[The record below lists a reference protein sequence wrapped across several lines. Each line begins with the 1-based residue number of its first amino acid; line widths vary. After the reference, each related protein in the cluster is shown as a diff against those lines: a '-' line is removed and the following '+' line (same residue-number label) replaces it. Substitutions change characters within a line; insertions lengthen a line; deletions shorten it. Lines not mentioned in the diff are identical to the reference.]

1 VAIAIF
7 VERYLRH
14 LAIERGLAK
23 NTQLAYRRDLEKYQE
38 FLAEREVVDVLDI
51 DPTTITEFRLWLSQ
65 RQALSA
71 ASTARQLAAIKGF
84 HRFLLDENITQLDPA
99 AKVKPPKQQRRLP
112 KAISI
117 SEMERLLDASGPA
130 PGSEDVTELIRY
142 RDRAIL
148 EFLYAT
154 GARVSELVS
163 LDVDDIIDGNIVRLF
178 GKGSKERIV
187 PVGSFAQLAVQNY
200 LTRVRPTLTQG
211 KGSPALFL
219 NQLGGRLSRQS
230 VWAVIQAAAE
240 RAELVQEVS
249 PHTFRHSF
257 ATHLLEGGAD
267 VRVVQELLGH
277 ASVTTTQIYT
287 LVTAHALKDAYLNA
301 HPRAR

>member
-1 VAIAIF
+1 MAIAIF

>member
-38 FLAEREVVDVLDI
+38 FLAERVVVDVLDI

-130 PGSEDVTELIRY
+130 PGSDDVTELIRY

>member
-1 VAIAIF
+1 MAIAIF

-38 FLAEREVVDVLDI
+38 FLAERVVVDVLDI

-130 PGSEDVTELIRY
+130 PGSDDVTELIRY

>member
-1 VAIAIF
+1 MAIAIF
-7 VERYLRH
+7 IERYLRH

-23 NTQLAYRRDLEKYQE
+23 NTQLAYRRDLEKYQQY
-38 FLAEREVVDVLDI
+38 LAELDVIDVLDI
-51 DPTTITEFRLWLSQ
+51 DPTTITEFRLWMSQ
-65 RQALSA
+65 RHALSA
-71 ASTARQLAAIKGF
+71 ASTARQIAAIKGF

>member
-23 NTQLAYRRDLEKYQE
+23 NTELAYRRDLEKYLRY
-38 FLAEREVVDVLDI
+38 LAEREVVDVIDV

-65 RQALSA
+65 RQALSP

-117 SEMERLLDASGPA
+117 SEMERLLEASGPA
-130 PGSEDVTELIRY
+130 PGSEDPTELIRY

-240 RAELVQEVS
+240 RAELVREVS

-287 LVTAHALKDAYLNA
+287 LVTAHALRDAYLNA